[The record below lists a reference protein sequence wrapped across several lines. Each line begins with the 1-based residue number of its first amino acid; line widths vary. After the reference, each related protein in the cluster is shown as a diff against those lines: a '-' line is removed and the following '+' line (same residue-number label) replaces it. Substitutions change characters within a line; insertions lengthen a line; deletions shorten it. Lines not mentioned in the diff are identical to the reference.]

1 MSTNAIKPLP
11 VGAHRLPPLP
21 YAYDALMPV
30 ISKELLTLHH
40 DKHHQAYV
48 DGLNRAEKRLA
59 EARETGDY
67 ALVKHWEREI
77 AFHGSGHILHSI
89 FWTIMAP
96 PGDRKPLALTAEL
109 INACFGSFARFR
121 DQFTV
126 AATDVEASGWAIL
139 GYQPAFS
146 RLEIYTAEK
155 HQNLTQ
161 WGAIPILVLD
171 VWEHAYYLDYLN
183 KRRDWVEAWW
193 KLVNWEEVESRLKL
207 AMVAQMP
214 LTIE

>member
-1 MSTNAIKPLP
+1 MADQNINPLP
-11 VGAHRLPPLP
+11 AGEHKLPPLP
-21 YAYDALMPV
+21 YTYDALMPV

-59 EARETGDY
+59 EARQQGDY

-96 PGDRKPLALTAEL
+96 SGEGTPLPHTAEL
-109 INACFGSFARFR
+109 LDACFGSFARFR
-121 DQFTV
+121 DQFTT
-126 AATDVEASGWAIL
+126 AAVDVEASGWAIL
-139 GYQPAFS
+139 AYQPAFG

-155 HQNLTQ
+155 HQNLAQ

-183 KRRDWVEAWW
+183 KRRDWVDAWW
-193 KLVNWEEVESRLKL
+193 NLVNWAEVERRLDL
-207 AMVAQMP
+207 AVSAAMP
-214 LTIE
+214 LTR